1 MLGRWPPRQPASS
14 TASQFC
20 THTNESLG
28 GSPWWDGRNV
38 KMYAMKFSSTQNKQE
53 MGLLIFYFIVNG
65 LSSNIKK
72 FKVMDI

>member
-1 MLGRWPPRQPASS
+1 M
-14 TASQFC
+14 
-20 THTNESLG
+20 
-28 GSPWWDGRNV
+28 